1 MRKVMEAAIGA
12 ALLLGTGTAELATAQ
27 QEPAD
32 QVQGDMLTVVAQRE
46 QIDQEMGDLPGVL
59 VSAPTPEGVL
69 GIQARRDNL
78 PDNVRLDMYAVIGQ
92 RADMDRGRA
101 EAPR

>member
-46 QIDQEMGDLPGVL
+46 QTKWRRAVTRSSGDGANVL
-59 VSAPTPEGVL
+59 S
-69 GIQARRDNL
+69 
-78 PDNVRLDMYAVIGQ
+78 
-92 RADMDRGRA
+92 
-101 EAPR
+101 